1 MIKYKE
7 YSIMKNIILVIF
19 TIFLFS
25 ACDEALEE
33 VPKDFVSKANFYN
46 NQSDAEAAIAGA
58 YSGMQSDFFGITNY
72 LMTELHGDYLFGRG
86 SQAPITI
93 WDQILDQR
101 NIGRCATNWLSF
113 YETINRANAVLDNVP
128 NIENIDSEV
137 QQSILAEA
145 HFLRALC
152 YFELVRGWG
161 AVPIKTSESVD
172 LSAVEAP
179 REPESKVYELIIQ
192 DCLAAEN
199 GLGEVGEATGRASK
213 WAAKMLLAHVYLTTE
228 NWQGAAAKADDVINN
243 GPFALVPVEQ
253 PDDFYNIF
261 AVTANPE
268 DIFSI
273 HHSETAQSSLPVYLH
288 RANNIPY
295 NYGSG
300 GVFAWLPDT
309 NSFIG
314 DSWDDNDLRKSFNL
328 YTQIQ
333 NADGEWIDL
342 PSTTP
347 ILFKKFITNTSG
359 VRLYSAPVYRFT
371 EAYLF
376 YAEAAAM
383 AEGGPSGLALERLNI
398 IKRRAYGFD
407 PNAVSPVDYAAG
419 LSQDDFRDAVI
430 QERAYEFITERR
442 RWFDLKRTG
451 KVKEAFAAAGKP
463 ILDER
468 LLWPIPE
475 DEINNNPA
483 VNQEDQNP
491 GY

>member
-1 MIKYKE
+1 
-7 YSIMKNIILVIF
+7 MKNIVLGLII
-19 TIFLFS
+19 IICFS
-25 ACDEALEE
+25 ACEKTLEE

-46 NQSDAEAAIAGA
+46 NEEDAQAAIAGVYA
-58 YSGMQSDFFGITNY
+58 GMQNDFFGITNY

-101 NIGRCATNWLSF
+101 NIGRCATNWSSF
-113 YETINRANAVLDNVP
+113 YNTINRANAVLDNVP
-128 NIENIDSEV
+128 GIEDMDAGVKEQI
-137 QQSILAEA
+137 IAEA

-161 AVPIKTSESVD
+161 AVPIKISESID

-179 REPESKVYELIIQ
+179 REPVSKVYELIIA
-192 DCLAAEN
+192 DGLAAES
-199 GLGEVGEATGRASK
+199 GLGEVEGQTGRASK
-213 WAAKMLLAHVYLTTE
+213 WAAKMLLAHVYLTME
-228 NWQGAAAKADDVINN
+228 DWDAAAEKADDVIVN
-243 GPFALVPVEQ
+243 GPFNLVTVENS
-253 PDDFYNIF
+253 DDFYKIF
-261 AVTANPE
+261 AVDTSTE
-268 DIFSI
+268 DIMSM
-273 HHSETAQSSLPVYLH
+273 HHSETKQSTIPNYLH
-288 RANNIPY
+288 RAGNIPY
-295 NYGSG
+295 NYSSG

-314 DSWDDNDLRKSFNL
+314 DSWDDNDLRKGFNL

-333 NADGEWIDL
+333 NSDGEWVPL
-342 PSTTP
+342 PDTTP
-347 ILFKKFITNTSG
+347 ILFKKYITNTSG
-359 VRLYSAPVYRFT
+359 QSVYSVPMYRFT
-371 EAYLF
+371 EAFLF
-376 YAEAAAM
+376 YAEASSM
-383 AEGGPSGLALERLNI
+383 ASGGPSSLAMDRLNM

-407 PNAVSPVDYAAG
+407 PNSPSSVDYPSG
-419 LSQDDFRDAVI
+419 MSGNDFRSAVL
-430 QERAYEFITERR
+430 QERGYEFITERR

-451 KVKEAFAAAGKP
+451 TVKEAFAAAGKN

-483 VNQEDQNP
+483 VNQSDQNP